1 MSAPFFRTF
10 CMLPSFLMKWH
21 GFTKPDKC
29 GTSTWTILWSSSFF
43 ISSLTFCFFWNYNHI
58 SKTEELSHR
67 ITSIQIFA
75 VTSCHAEQLS
85 HTPIIPRHFVL
96 LYLCEL
102 QFFFKRKCI
111 EIKHYNCRVYYS
123 LFFCQ
128 LGHQF
133 TPFVCMQ
140 MDLAIYYV
148 LLCVILCFQQMEN
161 TFFVVINLT
170 LCRAAPSYVV
180 TCSSVFQ

>member
-1 MSAPFFRTF
+1 MHHLSVSYQKIYRTLLMSAPFFRTF

-85 HTPIIPRHFVL
+85 HTPIIPWHFVL

-102 QFFFKRKCI
+102 QFFLKENASRLSTIIAEFI
-111 EIKHYNCRVYYS
+111 IPY
-123 LFFCQ
+123 FF
-128 LGHQF
+128 
-133 TPFVCMQ
+133 VN
-140 MDLAIYYV
+140 LAINLP
-148 LLCVILCFQQMEN
+148 LLCVCKW
-161 TFFVVINLT
+161 T
-170 LCRAAPSYVV
+170 
-180 TCSSVFQ
+180 